1 MLPEVFLDSVI
12 KPAWKHKRE
21 NLNNFLKSP
30 LSAERQSCSGEEE
43 EELQSVVF
51 EGKDRKM
58 ESNSKEKKRIYIY
71 VLAMFNTSAV
81 YGWHNTIS
89 QSPFKFLIDNVIAAF
104 F

>member
-1 MLPEVFLDSVI
+1 M
-12 KPAWKHKRE
+12 
-21 NLNNFLKSP
+21 KSP

-51 EGKDRKM
+51 EGKDREL
-58 ESNSKEKKRIYIY
+58 ESTSKEKMRKNIF
-71 VLAMFNTSAV
+71 VLAMFNTSTV

-104 F
+104 FQDSDFI